1 MELVMVM
8 RLAGRAGMK
17 NSCPMLHPPH
27 PTSPCSCPTP
37 LVCFYFGGRGKSLQE
52 AVFIVIYVIGH
63 KIISS
68 TTLRCKT
75 SAAGGIPDSTD
86 ALTPGITEMNY
97 VVHSNTHLIQVRSR
111 YMTVI
116 YYSADKQTLQLLTN
130 FNNRSEK
137 TYLSTCSRY
146 HTRIPS

>member
-1 MELVMVM
+1 MTLRWNTIMELVMVM

-27 PTSPCSCPTP
+27 PVLLMSNNSCLFLLRWPRKKSPGGSVYRYLCDRPQDN
-37 LVCFYFGGRGKSLQE
+37 LVNNAAMQD
-52 AVFIVIYVIGH
+52 
-63 KIISS
+63 ISS
-68 TTLRCKT
+68 GRHSGQHWCSHTRHYWNELQHT
-75 SAAGGIPDSTD
+75 SNI
-86 ALTPGITEMNY
+86 
-97 VVHSNTHLIQVRSR
+97 RR
-111 YMTVI
+111 YMTLI

-146 HTRIPS
+146 LTRIPS